1 MTSTM
6 LQAKE
11 RVVRS
16 LLNRV
21 SVFDKKL
28 AEVEPKEE
36 NVDELKRFYISQTR
50 LLHRI
55 EKLVT
60 D

>member
-1 MTSTM
+1 MTLTM
-6 LQAKE
+6 MKAKE

-21 SVFDKKL
+21 SVFDDKL
-28 AEVEPKEE
+28 SQLEGTEE
-36 NVDELKRFYISQTR
+36 DVDELKKYYIAQTR
-50 LLHRI
+50 LLFRI

>member
-28 AEVEPKEE
+28 AEVEPKE
-36 NVDELKRFYISQTR
+36 
-50 LLHRI
+50 
-55 EKLVT
+55 
-60 D
+60 

>member
-28 AEVEPKEE
+28 SEVEATEE

>member
-1 MTSTM
+1 MTSTI

-21 SVFDKKL
+21 SVFDEKL
-28 AEVEPKEE
+28 SQSDATEDIDALRK
-36 NVDELKRFYISQTR
+36 NYISQTR
-50 LLHRI
+50 LLYRI